1 MKRGYLYILITT
13 LLAFLILHEAIP
25 GNMLAGIACI
35 LCGSLASIL
44 PGLLAQRRAVPVIQ
58 TNACEEEIER

>member
-1 MKRGYLYILITT
+1 MDLYVIQMFHLNLMFHGNTK
-13 LLAFLILHEAIP
+13 AIP
-25 GNMLAGIACI
+25 GNMLAGIVCI

-58 TNACEEEIER
+58 TNAREEEIEQ